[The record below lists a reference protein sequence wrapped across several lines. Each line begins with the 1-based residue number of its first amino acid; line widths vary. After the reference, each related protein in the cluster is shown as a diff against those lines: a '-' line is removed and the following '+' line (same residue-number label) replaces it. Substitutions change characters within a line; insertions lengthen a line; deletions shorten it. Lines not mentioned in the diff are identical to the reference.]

1 MFEFSWA
8 AAERRGRE
16 WNSSV
21 LSVLVGRRI
30 HAIKGCAVLRSRW
43 RSTRVDLPQE
53 VVQLQSLGVRS

>member
-8 AAERRGRE
+8 AAGRRGRE

-21 LSVLVGRRI
+21 LSVLVGRI

-43 RSTRVDLPQE
+43 RSTRVDLPKE